1 MDDGNVSIL
10 VASERYWLQLL
21 IDKLK
26 PCIFSI
32 LKEMYSNS
40 YESVED
46 KGQCIIEF
54 MEKHLKNIPHWN
66 NISVERECNKIINGN
81 TSIPKLFKRVFILD
95 VKILMVLVEDES
107 NSSDIEINV
116 PPAIEFIHKS
126 LISCAETIYD
136 EAQAF
141 YHEVPYDTYKENV
154 EKINACIDEGI
165 KTAIRNM
172 IPEDELLSA
181 CLSTNKTTVS
191 SRKKRDD
198 DDDED
203 GKSVESETSEPNS
216 GSDDSDDDCDLD
228 EPPIHVNSTA
238 NTSQAGTNVNIPT
251 TPNTAVTPVPYSP
264 SLTSVPEYTQPVPDV
279 KSEKTQPD
287 QTCQIEDDSDD
298 DDGHVDQGEDEQ
310 GEDEQGEDEHD

>member
-46 KGQCIIEF
+46 KSQCIIEF
-54 MEKHLKNIPHWN
+54 MEKQLKNIPHWN

-181 CLSTNKTTVS
+181 CLSTNKTTVT
-191 SRKKRDD
+191 SRKNRDD
-198 DDDED
+198 DDDDDE
-203 GKSVESETSEPNS
+203 KSVESETSEPNS
-216 GSDDSDDDCDLD
+216 GSDDSDDDDCDLD
-228 EPPIHVNSTA
+228 EPPIQINSTVNA
-238 NTSQAGTNVNIPT
+238 NTPPIVQK
-251 TPNTAVTPVPYSP
+251 TPAAVPVPYSP
-264 SLTSVPEYTQPVPDV
+264 SLPSVPEFTQPEPIQSTD
-279 KSEKTQPD
+279 TQQPD
-287 QTCQIEDDSDD
+287 QSCLIEDDSDD
-298 DDGHVDQGEDEQ
+298 EVEQGDDEQ
-310 GEDEQGEDEHD
+310 VEDDK

>member
-46 KGQCIIEF
+46 KSQCIIEF
-54 MEKHLKNIPHWN
+54 MEKQLKNIPHWN

-126 LISCAETIYD
+126 LISCAEAIYD

-141 YHEVPYDTYKENV
+141 YHDVPYDTYKENV

-181 CLSTNKTTVS
+181 CLSTNKTVT

-198 DDDED
+198 DDDDDDDD
-203 GKSVESETSEPNS
+203 GKSVESETSQQNS
-216 GSDDSDDDCDLD
+216 GSDDSDDDDDCDLD
-228 EPPIHVNSTA
+228 EPIHVNSTGRINQSA
-238 NTSQAGTNVNIPT
+238 TNVNHPITQT
-251 TPNTAVTPVPYSP
+251 TTTETPAPYSP
-264 SLTSVPEYTQPVPDV
+264 SLPSVPESTQPVIVPPPIQ
-279 KSEKTQPD
+279 STNAEQS
-287 QTCQIEDDSDD
+287 CIIEDDSDD
-298 DDGHVDQGEDEQ
+298 EVEQGDDEQ
-310 GEDEQGEDEHD
+310 VEDDK